1 MNPNGTGDA
10 SDSAD
15 TAAAQLIPAEAAGDG
30 RGTSDG
36 ESAHDL
42 AGEATSNSGT
52 GGGEV
57 ARKRL
62 AAELSGVDL
71 TPEST
76 QDDIDP
82 PGLPAADTLL
92 QELPP
97 HHLPRN

>member
-1 MNPNGTGDA
+1 
-10 SDSAD
+10 
-15 TAAAQLIPAEAAGDG
+15 
-30 RGTSDG
+30 
-36 ESAHDL
+36 
-42 AGEATSNSGT
+42 
-52 GGGEV
+52 
-57 ARKRL
+57 L
-62 AAELSGVDL
+62 AAELSGVEL